1 MIDIV
6 KNYPYY
12 IKRWLASGYLS
23 VKMAIFV
30 DTCHSFKCSLTRYET
45 PLDSNVRPAMTYKLC
60 LIDDSIHPYFHRHGV
75 TDCILLS
82 VFIEIALQCKT

>member
-60 LIDDSIHPYFHRHGV
+60 LIDDSIRIFIDIASRTVYY
-75 TDCILLS
+75 CLYLL
-82 VFIEIALQCKT
+82 K